1 MIMEQLKQIL
11 TSKKFWALVADLVA
25 AFAAFFTTS
34 CTGYNFIKRH
44 GTHIDTVYMEQY
56 IRNKNYVP

>member
-1 MIMEQLKQIL
+1 MEKLKQIL
-11 TSKKFWALVADLVA
+11 MSKKFWTLVAALVA
-25 AFAAFFTTS
+25 AFAAFFTVS

-44 GTHIDTVYMEQY
+44 GMHIDTVYMEQY

>member
-1 MIMEQLKQIL
+1 METIKELL
-11 TSKKFWALVADLVA
+11 TSKKFWTLVAAIVA

-34 CTGYNFIKRH
+34 CTGYNFIKRS
-44 GTHIDTVYMEQY
+44 GMHIDTVYMEQY

>member
-1 MIMEQLKQIL
+1 M
-11 TSKKFWALVADLVA
+11 SKKFWALVAAIVA
-25 AFAAFFTTS
+25 ALTAFFTTS

-56 IRNKNYVP
+56 IRNKSYVP